1 MPLHFHRLLLC
12 FYVLIGRQRQQLFH
26 ESLVQFVV
34 FLFLFLFSKE
44 CRVVRASGPYM
55 SRVLELNHVFYE
67 FLLCTTK
74 LWILI
79 LVLKSDG
86 HSAQHKERERKLV
99 DVTGKRGNAITY

>member
-1 MPLHFHRLLLC
+1 MNSLYYIYRRKGSLHRSC
-12 FYVLIGRQRQQLFH
+12 FSSSSGQKEKEEEKGIILFY
-26 ESLVQFVV
+26 
-34 FLFLFLFSKE
+34 KE
-44 CRVVRASGPYM
+44 CRVAAARASGPYM